1 LQALILAG
9 GSGTRFWP
17 LSRRHRPKQFLA
29 LGGDRSLLR
38 ETVDRV
44 LPAVGA
50 QGVWVS
56 TTRELRNAVAAE
68 LPEIPGERILAEP
81 ASRNTAPAIGWCL
94 AQMPEQCRDDI
105 VAVLPADHR
114 VADAISFRAALAVA
128 ARAARAGDRIVTLG
142 VRPSHA
148 ETGYGYLELGE
159 VLEAGSGLRAVA
171 RFTEKPDLDTAA
183 RFVASG
189 DYLWNAGIF
198 VFRGSRLLAELA
210 RLEPAIGEGLRRMAS
225 GEASPDLLYNELPSL
240 SIDYAVMER
249 LADLVTVPLDCGWS
263 DLGSWEAIAA
273 HLPADGAGNGTR
285 GDVVAVDTTE
295 CLLWAE
301 EGQIAALGLRGLVVV
316 RTGDTVL
323 VAPRERAQDV
333 RRIVDALRARGRDE
347 LL

>member
-1 LQALILAG
+1 
-9 GSGTRFWP
+9 
-17 LSRRHRPKQFLA
+17 
-29 LGGDRSLLR
+29 
-38 ETVDRV
+38 
-44 LPAVGA
+44 
-50 QGVWVS
+50 
-56 TTRELRNAVAAE
+56 
-68 LPEIPGERILAEP
+68 
-81 ASRNTAPAIGWCL
+81 
-94 AQMPEQCRDDI
+94 
-105 VAVLPADHR
+105 
-114 VADAISFRAALAVA
+114 
-128 ARAARAGDRIVTLG
+128 
-142 VRPSHA
+142 
-148 ETGYGYLELGE
+148 
-159 VLEAGSGLRAVA
+159 VA